1 MKIILA
7 DRSPLFRLGLGLALE
22 QAGIIVD
29 TFEVNSIESMTARL
43 NKTSGSVV
51 VIVDALLPGLQSLS
65 QLKVAAGNADVRFL
79 IMTNN
84 LDIVVSRWAVLN
96 GFHGVIAKT
105 SGMEEF
111 GNAIRNVLEGQI
123 WRYDETADPDQLSG
137 QQTRI
142 GYALRRLSEQ
152 ENNVLSLVRCGLRN
166 KQIAH
171 QMSLTEH
178 TIKSHMSNILR
189 KLEIENRTQLVIAVQ
204 KIDLSQAR
212 LLTA

>member
-7 DRSPLFRLGLGLALE
+7 DRSPLFRLGLNLTLE
-22 QAGIIVD
+22 HAGVIVD
-29 TFEVNSIESMTARL
+29 TLEADSVEKMAGQLKKI
-43 NKTSGSVV
+43 SGAAV
-51 VIVDALLPGLQSLS
+51 VIVDAQLTGLDSLS
-65 QLKVAAGNADVRFL
+65 QLKVAAAGADVRFL

-84 LDIVVSRWAVLN
+84 LDIVISRWAILN

-105 SGMEEF
+105 ADMDEF
-111 GNAIRNVLEGQI
+111 ANAIRTLMEGQI
-123 WRYDETADPDQLSG
+123 WRYDESADPDQLTG

-204 KIDLSQAR
+204 KIDLNQAR
-212 LLTA
+212 LLSV